1 MPSLNNPFI
10 SPFYRYP
17 QYGNN
22 NYSHYNYTSNNVTSD
37 VALSHYQLQNNTN
50 KKNNTETNTL
60 NFQELDNTTDNRDR
74 KNDSE
79 TKEFFEIFGL
89 KLYFDDIL
97 LICLIFFLYKED
109 VHDEMLFI
117 ALILLLLS

>member
-1 MPSLNNPFI
+1 M
-10 SPFYRYP
+10 
-17 QYGNN
+17 
-22 NYSHYNYTSNNVTSD
+22 SD
-37 VALSHYQLQNNTN
+37 VTLSHHQLQNNTN
-50 KKNNTETNTL
+50 NKYNTETDTL
-60 NFQELDNTTDNRDR
+60 NFQELDNTTHNRYR

-89 KLYFDDIL
+89 KLYFDDML
-97 LICLIFFLYKED
+97 LICLIFYLYKED